1 MSRTAPTLE
10 AIDAA
15 AARWVA
21 RRDAGLSETEQ
32 AQFDLWCAENP
43 LHTEAMERFEG
54 PWSSLGRPRRTGV
67 APVLQGELDQLR
79 RQRRQRRAGKAA
91 VAAAAFVVLLAV
103 GSWIALK
110 TGRFQSASE
119 TLAAAHTTILAPER
133 RVLPDGS
140 VIELRVG
147 SEVEVDF
154 TIAQRRILLRRG
166 EAHFVVAKNPARP
179 FIVAAGGIEVRAVGT
194 AFSVQLGDSQ
204 VEVLVTEGRV
214 AVEKP
219 VVASAVAP
227 AAGVMAPEPLA
238 YVDAGNRLEVEVAL
252 QPVAPPEV
260 QPVASAEVAERLAWR
275 TPQVEF
281 SGAPLSDVIDVLN
294 RYQSTPFV
302 LGDPTLATVSV
313 SGLFRAD
320 DPEVFT
326 GLLEAGFGIV
336 AESRDGR
343 MVLRK
348 AP

>member
-54 PWSSLGRPRRTGV
+54 LWSSLGRPRRTGV

-91 VAAAAFVVLLAV
+91 VAAAAFVVLVAV
-103 GSWIALK
+103 GSWIAVK
-110 TGRFQSASE
+110 TGRFPSASE
-119 TLAAAHTTILAPER
+119 SLAAAHTTILVPER

-140 VIELRVG
+140 VIELRAG

-154 TIAQRRILLRRG
+154 TVAQRRILLRRG
-166 EAHFVVAKNPARP
+166 EAHFVVAKNPDRP
-179 FIVAAGGIEVRAVGT
+179 FIVSAGGIEVRAVGT

-204 VEVLVTEGRV
+204 VDVLVTEGRV

-227 AAGVMAPEPLA
+227 AVGVIAPEPLA

-320 DPEVFT
+320 DPDVFT

-343 MVLRK
+343 TVLSK